1 MNITRT
7 KAHEFFDTHVIPAY
21 EEWTKDTNSI
31 RLAMSAAVALNQM
44 ADHLWHAY
52 ANVDPSRVFNT
63 VSPTAFRKEMS
74 RRHVHFAIVRDVAE
88 AHKHVRL
95 DRASRVITG
104 GEQTALGATGWGE
117 AGFGTG
123 PYGGGPSIV
132 AELDD
137 GTKHHFIHPAKEV
150 LQLWMSILA

>member
-1 MNITRT
+1 MTITRT
-7 KAHEFFDTHVIPAY
+7 EAHEFFDTHVTPAY
-21 EEWTKDTNSI
+21 EAWTQDPISI
-31 RLAMSAAVALNQM
+31 RLAMSVAVALNQM

-63 VSPTAFRKEMS
+63 ASARAFRAEMG
-74 RRHVHFAIVRDVAE
+74 RRHAHFAIVRDVAE

-95 DRASRVITG
+95 DRPARVLTG

-117 AGFGTG
+117 GGFGTG

-132 AELDD
+132 VELDD
-137 GTKHHFIHPAKEV
+137 GTKHHFSHPAKEV